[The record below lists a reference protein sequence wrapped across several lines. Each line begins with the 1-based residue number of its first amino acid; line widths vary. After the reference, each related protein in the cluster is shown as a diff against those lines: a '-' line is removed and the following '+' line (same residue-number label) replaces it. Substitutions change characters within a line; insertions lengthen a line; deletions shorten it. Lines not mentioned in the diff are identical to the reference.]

1 MGANIME
8 ADKEEAMGVEVEV
21 EEAKEGLQGE
31 EEDLTART
39 QHIQLSNVPSVD
51 SLMKEEDVTGQIHV
65 AEFTSVA
72 GV

>member
-1 MGANIME
+1 ME
-8 ADKEEAMGVEVEV
+8 ADREEAMGVEAEV
-21 EEAKEGLQGE
+21 EEAEEGLQGE

-51 SLMKEEDVTGQIHV
+51 SLMKEEDVTDQILV
-65 AEFTSVA
+65 AEYISAA